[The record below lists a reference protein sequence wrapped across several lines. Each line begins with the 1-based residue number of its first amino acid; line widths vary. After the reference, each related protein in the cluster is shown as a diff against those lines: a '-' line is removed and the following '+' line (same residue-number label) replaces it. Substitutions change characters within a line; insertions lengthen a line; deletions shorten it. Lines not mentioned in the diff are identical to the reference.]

1 MVEHRAFPKS
11 VQAGIPKLGPKPT
24 GWKSYALGDL
34 LTVVERPIRLDSEQ
48 QYQLVTARRN
58 RGGIVER
65 GRLTGRSIKTK
76 TQFLTRSGDF
86 LISRRQIAHGACGI
100 VPSFLDEAVVSNE
113 YATLQP
119 TNLLNIDFLK
129 HLTNTIYFQQT
140 CFHSSIGVHVE
151 KLVFN
156 LEHWMTWQFHLP
168 PLPDQH
174 RIATILDEWDN
185 AIATSE
191 KLAKAK
197 LVRKDGLARKLL
209 DLCLVDHAPQG
220 WVTALLGDLFEERT
234 TVGGSERLLA
244 VTAGQGIIDRDE
256 TGRKDTS
263 ADDKS
268 SYKLI
273 EPGDIGYNTM
283 RMWQGVS
290 ALSSLR
296 GLVSPAYTIVRPNAD
311 IDAQFAA
318 QLFKYNHMIH
328 TFWRYSQGLVDD
340 TLMLKFPQF
349 SEIKINIPPLDVQR
363 ETGEILSGADLE
375 VGQLQDLRNQL
386 RMQKRGL
393 MQKLLSGD
401 WPVPASIDRLL
412 PGGQDID
419 EGVEAE
425 EQRAEATG

>member
-1 MVEHRAFPKS
+1 MPRVPAFARNLRPFDQVVAIANGLVDPRKPEFWGRLH
-11 VQAGIPKLGPKPT
+11 VGPDNI
-24 GWKSYALGDL
+24 S
-34 LTVVERPIRLDSEQ
+34 SESGRIIHPLQ
-48 QYQLVTARRN
+48 TARELGLKSGKFPFEAGDILYSKIRPN
-58 RGGIVER
+58 LNKVAIADVDGICSADMYVLKPKGIDRSFLFHSLRGEFFYKQAVAA
-65 GRLTGRSIKTK
+65 SM
-76 TQFLTRSGDF
+76 RSGLPKVNRDDLSMMELRVPPF
-86 LISRRQIAHGACGI
+86 PEQRRVAAI
-100 VPSFLDEAVVSNE
+100 
-113 YATLQP
+113 
-119 TNLLNIDFLK
+119 LN
-129 HLTNTIYFQQT
+129 
-140 CFHSSIGVHVE
+140 
-151 KLVFN
+151 
-156 LEHWMTWQFHLP
+156 
-168 PLPDQH
+168 
-174 RIATILDEWDN
+174 EWDN
-185 AIATSE
+185 AIATTE
-191 KLAKAK
+191 KLVKAK
-197 LVRKDGLARKLL
+197 LVRKDGLASKLL
-209 DLCLVDHAPQG
+209 DLCLVDHPPQG
-220 WVTALLGDLFEERT
+220 WVSAHLGDLFEERT

-244 VTAGQGIIDRDE
+244 VTAGQGIIDRVE

-290 ALSSLR
+290 ALSALR
-296 GLVSPAYTIVRPNAD
+296 GLVSPAYTIVRPNAG

-318 QLFKYNHMIH
+318 QLFKYHHMIH

-363 ETGEILSGADLE
+363 ETGGILSGADLE

-401 WPVPASIDRLL
+401 WPVPASIDRFL
-412 PGGQDID
+412 PGGQEID

-425 EQRAEATG
+425 VQRAEATG

>member
-1 MVEHRAFPKS
+1 MCSDTP
-11 VQAGIPKLGPKPT
+11 
-24 GWKSYALGDL
+24 
-34 LTVVERPIRLDSEQ
+34 
-48 QYQLVTARRN
+48 
-58 RGGIVER
+58 
-65 GRLTGRSIKTK
+65 
-76 TQFLTRSGDF
+76 
-86 LISRRQIAHGACGI
+86 RRQE
-100 VPSFLDEAVVSNE
+100 VPIGVYVARSQYGLNSISARDGNIPIIGMKDMAAGRVAANAWARTHVDESQLPEYLLQKGDILLNRTNSPDLVGKVSLWDREEEAVFASYLVRFQFDAAHALPEFVNHYLNWEDSQQRLKQISTRGVSQANIN
-113 YATLQP
+113 P
-119 TNLLNIDFLK
+119 T
-129 HLTNTIYFQQT
+129 TFQNH
-140 CFHSSIGVHVE
+140 FMVA
-151 KLVFN
+151 
-156 LEHWMTWQFHLP
+156 WP
-168 PLPDQH
+168 PLTEQR
-174 RIATILDEWDN
+174 RIAAVLDEWDR
-185 AIATSE
+185 AITTAE